1 MGELP
6 VDWLVWSG
14 GPCDGMATSCENV
27 TKVTDA
33 SKILHDCI
41 PALER
46 IDCDTLIA
54 DPEGPSACRASVYQ
68 FTGSGADRCD

>member
-1 MGELP
+1 
-6 VDWLVWSG
+6 
-14 GPCDGMATSCENV
+14 MATSCENV